1 MRIDHV
7 HLARL
12 DLNLLVALDA
22 LLTERSVT
30 RAAGRIGISQS
41 AMSHALA
48 RLRTTFSDEL
58 LTRGPD
64 GMRPTPRALALIAPV
79 QAALSQIQEITAPPD
94 AFDPATAD
102 ITFTLGIPDSTEV
115 LLMPTLIAHLQAV
128 APGVKLLLHTVDRH
142 RILDDLDSGRVDLGI
157 GVFEQGQTHH
167 KRRILNKESYLCI
180 FNADLVGVTAPIS
193 LDDYVRLPHLLTSL
207 VGERPRRRRR
217 CAGQD
222 RPQARHRPDLAALL
236 GDAVRRAAG
245 PRHRHDARAAGAL
258 LRRQHGPDRESGADH
273 PAGRLDLD
281 DLARIQRRRAEP
293 ALVAG
298 DDREAAPAGADS
310 ARSRGIVIVEAI
322 GGRRCRLSSVTRV
335 PGQDRRQRRGSKSTT
350 KDGRCSCRA
359 DGCATVQMLPPALPF
374 GPSSARN
381 QSKMPHE

>member
-48 RLRTTFSDEL
+48 RLRATFSDEL

-64 GMRPTPRALALIAPV
+64 GMRPTPRALALSAPV
-79 QAALSQIQEITAPPD
+79 QAALSQIQQITASPA

-102 ITFTLGIPDSTEV
+102 LTFTLGIPDSTEV

-128 APGVKLLLHTVDRH
+128 APGVKLLLHTIDRN
-142 RILDDLDSGRVDLGI
+142 RILDDLDTGRVDLGI

-180 FNADLVGVTAPIS
+180 FNPELVGVSAPIS
-193 LDDYVRLPHLLTSL
+193 LDDYLRFPHLLTSL
-207 VGERPRRRRR
+207 VESAHGVVDDALAKIGRTRVIALTSPRFSVMPFVVR
-217 CAGQD
+217 
-222 RPQARHRPDLAALL
+222 QAPVIATMHSR
-236 GDAVRRAAG
+236 
-245 PRHRHDARAAGAL
+245 
-258 LRRQHGPDRESGADH
+258 
-273 PAGRLDLD
+273 
-281 DLARIQRRRAEP
+281 LARFFAESMNLAVTPAPIALPDVAISMIWHSSNDDVPSQRW
-293 ALVAG
+293 L
-298 DDREAAPAGADS
+298 RET
-310 ARSRGIVIVEAI
+310 IVTLRKA
-322 GGRRCRLSSVTRV
+322 
-335 PGQDRRQRRGSKSTT
+335 DRRSPI
-350 KDGRCSCRA
+350 
-359 DGCATVQMLPPALPF
+359 VQP
-374 GPSSARN
+374 
-381 QSKMPHE
+381 KT

>member
-64 GMRPTPRALALIAPV
+64 GMRPTPRALALSAPV
-79 QAALSQIQEITAPPD
+79 QAALSQIQQITASPA

-102 ITFTLGIPDSTEV
+102 LTFTLGIPDSTEV

-128 APGVKLLLHTVDRH
+128 APGVKLLLHTIDRN
-142 RILDDLDSGRVDLGI
+142 RILDDLDTGRVDLGI

-180 FNADLVGVTAPIS
+180 FNPELVGVSAPIS
-193 LDDYVRLPHLLTSL
+193 LDDYLRFPHLLTSL
-207 VGERPRRRRR
+207 VESAHGVVDDALAKIGRTRVIALTSPRFSVMPFVVR
-217 CAGQD
+217 
-222 RPQARHRPDLAALL
+222 QAPVIATMHSR
-236 GDAVRRAAG
+236 
-245 PRHRHDARAAGAL
+245 
-258 LRRQHGPDRESGADH
+258 
-273 PAGRLDLD
+273 
-281 DLARIQRRRAEP
+281 LARFFAESMNLAVSPAPIALPDVAISMIWHSSNDDVPSQRW
-293 ALVAG
+293 L
-298 DDREAAPAGADS
+298 RET
-310 ARSRGIVIVEAI
+310 IVTLRKA
-322 GGRRCRLSSVTRV
+322 
-335 PGQDRRQRRGSKSTT
+335 DRRSPI
-350 KDGRCSCRA
+350 
-359 DGCATVQMLPPALPF
+359 VQP
-374 GPSSARN
+374 
-381 QSKMPHE
+381 KT

>member
-7 HLARL
+7 HLSRL

-30 RAAGRIGISQS
+30 RAAARIGISQS

-58 LTRGPD
+58 LTRGPE
-64 GMRPTPRALALIAPV
+64 GMRPTPRALALLAPI
-79 QAALSQIQEITAPPD
+79 QEALAQIQQITAPPA

-115 LLMPTLIAHLQAV
+115 LLMPILIAHLQAN
-128 APGVKLLLHTVDRH
+128 APGVKLLLHTVDRN

-193 LDDYVRLPHLLTSL
+193 LDDYVRIPHLLTSL
-207 VGERPRRRRR
+207 VESAHGVVDDALAKIGRKRVIALTSPRFSVMPFVVR
-217 CAGQD
+217 
-222 RPQARHRPDLAALL
+222 QAPVIATMHSR
-236 GDAVRRAAG
+236 
-245 PRHRHDARAAGAL
+245 
-258 LRRQHGPDRESGADH
+258 
-273 PAGRLDLD
+273 
-281 DLARIQRRRAEP
+281 LARFFAESMGLTVSP
-293 ALVAG
+293 A
-298 DDREAAPAGADS
+298 P
-310 ARSRGIVIVEAI
+310 I
-322 GGRRCRLSSVTRV
+322 
-335 PGQDRRQRRGSKSTT
+335 
-350 KDGRCSCRA
+350 
-359 DGCATVQMLPPALPF
+359 ALPDVSISMIWHSSNDDV
-374 GPSSARN
+374 PSQRWLRDTIITLR
-381 QSKMPHE
+381 QSDSRLRIGRAPG

>member
-7 HLARL
+7 HLSRL

-30 RAAGRIGISQS
+30 RAAARIGISQS

-58 LTRGPD
+58 LTRGPE
-64 GMRPTPRALALIAPV
+64 GMRPTPRALALLAPM
-79 QAALSQIQEITAPPD
+79 QEALAQIQQITAPPA

-115 LLMPTLIAHLQAV
+115 LLMPILIAHLQAS
-128 APGVKLLLHTVDRH
+128 APGVKLLLHTVDRN

-193 LDDYVRLPHLLTSL
+193 LEDYVRIPHLLTSL
-207 VGERPRRRRR
+207 VESAHGVVDDALAKIGRKRVIALTSPRFSVMPFVVR
-217 CAGQD
+217 
-222 RPQARHRPDLAALL
+222 QAPVIATMHSR
-236 GDAVRRAAG
+236 
-245 PRHRHDARAAGAL
+245 
-258 LRRQHGPDRESGADH
+258 
-273 PAGRLDLD
+273 
-281 DLARIQRRRAEP
+281 LARFFAESMGLTVSP
-293 ALVAG
+293 A
-298 DDREAAPAGADS
+298 P
-310 ARSRGIVIVEAI
+310 I
-322 GGRRCRLSSVTRV
+322 
-335 PGQDRRQRRGSKSTT
+335 
-350 KDGRCSCRA
+350 
-359 DGCATVQMLPPALPF
+359 ALPDVSISMIWHSSNDDV
-374 GPSSARN
+374 PSQRWLRDTIVALR
-381 QSKMPHE
+381 QSDSRLRIGRAPG

>member
-7 HLARL
+7 HLSRL

-48 RLRTTFSDEL
+48 RLRTAFSDEL

-64 GMRPTPRALALIAPV
+64 GMRPTPRALALLGPV
-79 QAALSQIQEITAPPD
+79 QAALSQIQEITTPPA

-102 ITFTLGIPDSTEV
+102 LTFTLGIPDSTEV

-142 RILDDLDSGRVDLGI
+142 RILDDLDTGRVDLGI

-180 FNADLVGVTAPIS
+180 FNAELVGVTAPIS

-207 VGERPRRRRR
+207 VESAHGVVDDALAKIGRKRVIALTSPRFSVMPFVVR
-217 CAGQD
+217 
-222 RPQARHRPDLAALL
+222 QAPVIATMH
-236 GDAVRRAAG
+236 
-245 PRHRHDARAAGAL
+245 AR
-258 LRRQHGPDRESGADH
+258 
-273 PAGRLDLD
+273 
-281 DLARIQRRRAEP
+281 LARFF
-293 ALVAG
+293 
-298 DDREAAPAGADS
+298 ADS
-310 ARSRGIVIVEAI
+310 MGLTVSPAPITLPDVSISMIWHTSNDAI
-322 GGRRCRLSSVTRV
+322 PC
-335 PGQDRRQRRGSKSTT
+335 QRWLRETIIKLRKSDPRPPTDGSHTT
-350 KDGRCSCRA
+350 SD
-359 DGCATVQMLPPALPF
+359 
-374 GPSSARN
+374 
-381 QSKMPHE
+381 